1 MQSGDI
7 DGYIACFSQLA
18 HRGGHN
24 IDKPFVTQ
32 LFAQGLL
39 KSLMESC
46 FDLHN
51 PETFEEWALS
61 AQRNHKV
68 WLKK

>member
-1 MQSGDI
+1 MQSSDI

-24 IDKPFVTQ
+24 IDKLFITQ
-32 LFAQGLL
+32 LFAQGLP
-39 KSLMESC
+39 KFLMESC

-51 PETFEEWALS
+51 PETFEE
-61 AQRNHKV
+61 
-68 WLKK
+68 